1 MTVRM
6 KRLSRSAVTIAI
18 LIALVVSTAG
28 VGAAVPGSNAT
39 ATDADTA
46 TDGSPFD
53 VSDWLTPGETDSST
67 IDRSSTA
74 DERLP
79 FVQRTLTNV
88 FSGLFDV
95 PDRTDSPTIS
105 DDDSQTD
112 REDAS
117 EDLSERED
125 SDADESDVDAG
136 ADDADNDSVDPV
148 DDGSDADD
156 DESSEPL
163 DDGDEPTG
171 IEDTDSTDSDGDER
185 PSDESDDDSGS
196 SDDASEVDGE
206 ESTDGTGSDVDDTDE
221 DSSEPVDN
229 EPDDGTEETNGDDTG
244 ERTETDGDA
253 DESDDAGDTDT
264 EVDDD
269 EADDTTDDGTVD
281 RALVERH
288 VHEAIN
294 EERTARGLEALAFD
308 EDLQEIARSHSE
320 DMAERGY
327 FAHEDPEGNTFA
339 DRYDAHG
346 YECRADTDGSAYYT
360 GGENIAYTYVDQPVR
375 TDSGDVVEHTTER
388 KLADGLVE
396 QWMNSDGHRENLL
409 ADHWTN
415 EGIGISVTDDDR
427 VYATQNFC

>member
-28 VGAAVPGSNAT
+28 VGAAVPGPDTT

-53 VSDWLTPGETDSST
+53 VSEWLTSVETDSST
-67 IDRSSTA
+67 TDRSPTT
-74 DERLP
+74 DERLS

-117 EDLSERED
+117 DDPTERED
-125 SDADESDVDAG
+125 SDTDESDIDAG
-136 ADDADNDSVDPV
+136 SEADDTDNDSADPV
-148 DDGSDADD
+148 NDGSNADD

-163 DDGDEPTG
+163 DDADEPTG
-171 IEDTDSTDSDGDER
+171 IEDTDSTDDDEDER
-185 PSDESDDDSGS
+185 PTDESDDDSSS
-196 SDDASEVDGE
+196 SDDANDVDGDG
-206 ESTDGTGSDVDDTDE
+206 STDGTGSDVDDTDE
-221 DSSEPVDN
+221 DSSEPVD
-229 EPDDGTEETNGDDTG
+229 DG
-244 ERTETDGDA
+244 
-253 DESDDAGDTDT
+253 
-264 EVDDD
+264 
-269 EADDTTDDGTVD
+269 ADDTTDDGTVD

-294 EERTARGLEALAFD
+294 EERTARGLEELAFD

-327 FAHEDPEGNTFA
+327 FSHTSPEGDSFS
-339 DRYDAHG
+339 DRYDEYG

-388 KLADGLVE
+388 ELADGLVE
-396 QWMNSDGHRENLL
+396 QWMNSDGHRENIL

-415 EGIGISVTDDDR
+415 EGIGIAVTDDDR